1 MQLSNVTLEILKN
14 FSSINNNLIINPGN
28 QLVTI
33 SNQKNIMAKAEVL
46 ETFPSQFGIYSLPE
60 FLGAVSLFTEPEL
73 TFEEKCVLISSGKNA
88 VKFFAADPSLLT
100 VVPTI
105 KAIPEPDITFDL
117 DKSVL
122 SFIMKSSNILNV
134 PDFSIVGNGTEICVM
149 VGDKS
154 NQTSNVFKST
164 IGETDKTF
172 RFNMKIENLKVI
184 KESYELSIAAKK
196 MCKLTGKVLPI
207 EYYIALEND
216 DSME

>member
-1 MQLSNVTLEILKN
+1 MQLSNVTLDILKN

-73 TFEEKCVLISSGKNA
+73 IFEEKCVIISSGKNA

-105 KAIPEPDITFDL
+105 KLFP
-117 DKSVL
+117 
-122 SFIMKSSNILNV
+122 
-134 PDFSIVGNGTEICVM
+134 
-149 VGDKS
+149 
-154 NQTSNVFKST
+154 NQISLLISTS
-164 IGETDKTF
+164 
-172 RFNMKIENLKVI
+172 R
-184 KESYELSIAAKK
+184 
-196 MCKLTGKVLPI
+196 
-207 EYYIALEND
+207 YYHSL
-216 DSME
+216 

>member
-28 QLVTI
+28 QLITR
-33 SNQKNIMAKAEVL
+33 SNQKHIIAKAEVI

-60 FLGAVSLFTEPEL
+60 FLGAVSLFNEPEL
-73 TFEEKCVLISSGKNA
+73 IFEEKCVIISSGKNA
-88 VKFFAADPSLLT
+88 VKFFAADISLLPEI
-100 VVPTI
+100 PTI
-105 KAIPEPDITFDL
+105 KSVPSTDVSCDL
-117 DKSVL
+117 DKSIL
-122 SFIMKSSNILNV
+122 SFIMKSASILNV
-134 PDFSIVGNGTEICVM
+134 PDFSIVGDGKEIYVM

-154 NQTSNVFKST
+154 NKTSNVFKSAIT
-164 IGETDKTF
+164 ESDKIF

-184 KESYELSIAAKK
+184 KESYELSIMGKR

-216 DSME
+216 GSME